1 MGKGEYLGGHTIL
14 SMYDKEQHLI
24 KKIYRAL
31 YDDLKKHH
39 INFLSIKNC
48 FADYELEEVLEAAEF
63 NLPEKEKFLDRLIEY
78 QKKYNKN
85 GIFQETT
92 EEIKSSTYTHF
103 SQTKLDLIEGLEY
116 DLKRIQK
123 KIEKYPTNNSLKKEK
138 SIIIEK
144 IRALKNNGEKKNSK
158 K

>member
-1 MGKGEYLGGHTIL
+1 MGKGDYLGGHTIL

-31 YDDLKKHH
+31 YDDLKKHN

-63 NLPEKEKFLDRLIEY
+63 NLPEKDKFLDRLIEY

-85 GIFQETT
+85 GFSKERET
-92 EEIKSSTYTHF
+92 EEVKTHTYTHF
-103 SQTKLDLIEGLEY
+103 SQTKIDLIEGLEY
-116 DLKRIQK
+116 DLKKIQK

-138 SIIIEK
+138 AIIIEK
-144 IRALKNNGEKKNSK
+144 IRAIKNDGEKKSK
-158 K
+158 